1 MNDQPGLV
9 TIAKSGAAVTA
20 ATGAQIADGAHSV
33 ASVVANFFVLT
44 PANVASWLAAIFV
57 FCQLW
62 EWWWMRLWRPLL
74 ERWGWLAPKA
84 KRARKASDSLRM
96 EL

>member
-1 MNDQPGLV
+1 M
-9 TIAKSGAAVTA
+9 IAKSSAAVTA

-33 ASVVANFFVLT
+33 ASVFANLFELT

-57 FCQLW
+57 FCQLF

-74 ERWGWLAPKA
+74 ERWGWLPQRS
-84 KRARKASDSLRM
+84 KRRRKDGPDSLRM